1 MLDFVVYL
9 LYRAGSAVT
18 VRLPLRFLFALGQ
31 LLGLGAWLVSR
42 KYRRLAARNLAIA
55 FANEKS
61 PSELRGL
68 VRQHFQRLGAN
79 LLCSIKLM
87 QMPPETILQRV
98 EVENIQALELEF
110 RAGFPVVLVLSHLR
124 TCDVVPQLI
133 PTFDS
138 SVRNAPQ

>member
-9 LYRAGSAVT
+9 LYRAGSAVA

-31 LLGLGAWLVSR
+31 VLGLGAWLVSG

-68 VRQHFQRLGAN
+68 VQQHFQRLGGN
-79 LLCSIKLM
+79 LLCSVKLI
-87 QMPPETILQRV
+87 QMPPEKILERV
-98 EVENIQALELEF
+98 ELENIEAMAREF
-110 RAGFPVVLVLSHLR
+110 RQGVDVGLVLSYLGR
-124 TCDVVPQLI
+124 VKLM
-133 PTFDS
+133 
-138 SVRNAPQ
+138 